1 VLPGTSLRCPNR
13 GPVVEPAVSGEGP
26 SVSIL
31 ATQHEWLYAF
41 SPQTILR
48 RLSFRPTDMSISAKQ
63 VKELR
68 DATGVGMMDCKEA
81 LQEADG
87 DFDEAVSILRK
98 KGQEVASDR
107 AAKEADEGLV
117 VTALSDDGTTGAIVE
132 VNCETDFVARND
144 EFQDFADRVA
154 EIALNEKPE
163 DLDVLKR
170 LPYRDGETI
179 EDELVALTGKIG
191 EKLAVRRFDI
201 VESDHGRVISY
212 IHPGS
217 KLGVLVDVAG
227 DGDVEEAGR
236 DVAMQIAALDPIA
249 VTREE
254 VPDEVKEE
262 EREVARESALNEGKP
277 EHVIDQ
283 IVDGKLDRFF
293 EDNVLLEQAFVKDSS
308 VSVQEMLD
316 DAGLSVKQFTRYAL
330 GD

>member
-1 VLPGTSLRCPNR
+1 
-13 GPVVEPAVSGEGP
+13 
-26 SVSIL
+26 
-31 ATQHEWLYAF
+31 
-41 SPQTILR
+41 
-48 RLSFRPTDMSISAKQ
+48 MSISAKQ

-81 LQEADG
+81 LKEADG

-117 VTALSDDGTTGAIVE
+117 VTALSDDGSVGAIVE

-144 EFQDFADRVA
+144 DFQTFADRVA
-154 EIALNEKPE
+154 ERVLAERPA
-163 DLDVLKR
+163 DLDALKD
-170 LPYRDGETI
+170 LTYEDDATI

-191 EKLAVRRFDI
+191 EKLAVRRFDLL
-201 VESDHGRVISY
+201 ESEEGRILSY

-249 VTREE
+249 VSREE
-254 VPDEVKEE
+254 VPEDVKEE
-262 EREVARESALNEGKP
+262 ERDVAREAALNEGKP

-283 IVDGKLDRFF
+283 IVDGKLERFF
-293 EDNVLLEQAFVKDSS
+293 EDHVLLEQAFVKDSS
-308 VSVQEMLD
+308 ISVQEMLD
-316 DAGLSVKQFTRYAL
+316 DAGLTVQKFTRYAL

>member
-1 VLPGTSLRCPNR
+1 
-13 GPVVEPAVSGEGP
+13 
-26 SVSIL
+26 
-31 ATQHEWLYAF
+31 
-41 SPQTILR
+41 
-48 RLSFRPTDMSISAKQ
+48 MSISAKQ

-68 DATGVGMMDCKEA
+68 DATGVGMMDCKDA

-117 VTALSDDGTTGAIVE
+117 VTALSDDASAGAIVE

-144 EFQDFADRVA
+144 DFQAFADRVA
-154 EIALNEKPE
+154 DRVLAERPA
-163 DLDVLKR
+163 DLDALKA
-170 LPYRDGETI
+170 LTYEGDATI

-191 EKLAVRRFDI
+191 EKLAVRRFALL
-201 VESDHGRVISY
+201 ESDEGQILSY

-227 DGDVEEAGR
+227 DGDVETAGR
-236 DVAMQIAALDPIA
+236 DVAMQIAALDPVA
-249 VTREE
+249 VSREE

-262 EREVARESALNEGKP
+262 EREVAREAALNEGKP

-283 IVDGKLDRFF
+283 IVDGKLERFF
-293 EDNVLLEQAFVKDSS
+293 EDHVLLEQAFVKDSS
-308 VSVQEMLD
+308 ISVQEMLD
-316 DAGLSVKQFTRYAL
+316 DAGLTVRRFTRYAL

>member
-1 VLPGTSLRCPNR
+1 
-13 GPVVEPAVSGEGP
+13 
-26 SVSIL
+26 
-31 ATQHEWLYAF
+31 
-41 SPQTILR
+41 
-48 RLSFRPTDMSISAKQ
+48 MSISAKQ

-117 VTALSDDGTTGAIVE
+117 VTARSEDESVGAIVE

-144 EFQDFADRVA
+144 EFQAFATNVA
-154 EIALNEKPE
+154 ELVLAERPA
-163 DLDVLKR
+163 DLDALKE
-170 LPYRDGETI
+170 LPYEGDATV

-201 VESDHGRVISY
+201 LESDGGRVISY

-217 KLGVLVDVAG
+217 KLGVLVDAAG
-227 DGDVEEAGR
+227 EGDLEDAGR
-236 DVAMQIAALDPIA
+236 DVAMQVAALDPIA

-254 VPDEVKEE
+254 VPEDVIEE
-262 EREVARESALNEGKP
+262 EKDVARESAINEGKP

-283 IVDGKLDRFF
+283 IVEGKLDRFF
-293 EDNVLLEQAFVKDSS
+293 EDHVLLEQAFVKDSS

-316 DAGLSVKQFTRYAL
+316 DADLSVNRFVRYAL

>member
-1 VLPGTSLRCPNR
+1 
-13 GPVVEPAVSGEGP
+13 
-26 SVSIL
+26 
-31 ATQHEWLYAF
+31 
-41 SPQTILR
+41 
-48 RLSFRPTDMSISAKQ
+48 MSISAKQ

-81 LQEADG
+81 LKEADG

-117 VTALSDDGTTGAIVE
+117 VTALSDDTSTGAIVE

-144 EFQDFADRVA
+144 EFQEFADRVA
-154 EIALNEKPE
+154 ELALAERPD
-163 DLDVLKR
+163 DLDALKA
-170 LPYRDGETI
+170 LAYEDDATI

-191 EKLAVRRFDI
+191 EKLAIRRFDLL
-201 VESDHGRVISY
+201 ESDDGSIISY

-227 DGDVEEAGR
+227 GGDLEEAGR

-249 VTREE
+249 VTRDE
-254 VPDEVKEE
+254 VPEDVTEE
-262 EREVARESALNEGKP
+262 EREVAREAALNEGKP

-283 IVDGKLDRFF
+283 IVDGKLERFY

-308 VSVQEMLD
+308 VSVEEMID
-316 DAGLSVKQFTRYAL
+316 DAGLTVNQFLRYAL

>member
-1 VLPGTSLRCPNR
+1 
-13 GPVVEPAVSGEGP
+13 
-26 SVSIL
+26 
-31 ATQHEWLYAF
+31 
-41 SPQTILR
+41 
-48 RLSFRPTDMSISAKQ
+48 MSISAKQ

-81 LQEADG
+81 LKEADG

-117 VTALSDDGTTGAIVE
+117 VTALSDDGSVGAIVE

-144 EFQDFADRVA
+144 DFQTFADRVA
-154 EIALNEKPE
+154 ERVLAGRPA
-163 DLDVLKR
+163 DLDALKD
-170 LPYRDGETI
+170 LTYEDDATI

-191 EKLAVRRFDI
+191 EKLAVRRFDLL
-201 VESDHGRVISY
+201 ESEEGRILSY

-249 VTREE
+249 VSREE
-254 VPDEVKEE
+254 VPEDVKEE
-262 EREVARESALNEGKP
+262 ERDVAREAALNEGKP

-283 IVDGKLDRFF
+283 IVDGKLERFF
-293 EDNVLLEQAFVKDSS
+293 EDHVLLEQAFVKDSS
-308 VSVQEMLD
+308 ISVQEMLD
-316 DAGLSVKQFTRYAL
+316 DAGLTVQKFTRYAL

>member
-1 VLPGTSLRCPNR
+1 
-13 GPVVEPAVSGEGP
+13 
-26 SVSIL
+26 
-31 ATQHEWLYAF
+31 
-41 SPQTILR
+41 
-48 RLSFRPTDMSISAKQ
+48 MSISAKQ

-68 DATGVGMMDCKEA
+68 DATGVGMMDCKDALKEA
-81 LQEADG
+81 GG

-107 AAKEADEGLV
+107 AANEADEGLV
-117 VTALSDDGTTGAIVE
+117 VTALSEDETAGAIVE

-144 EFQDFADRVA
+144 EFQEFADRVA
-154 EIALNEKPE
+154 HRVLAERPDGLDDLKALTYE
-163 DLDVLKR
+163 
-170 LPYRDGETI
+170 DGESV

-191 EKLAVRRFDI
+191 EKLAIRRFD
-201 VESDHGRVISY
+201 VLESEEGRVISY

-217 KLGVLVDVAG
+217 KLGVLVDAAG
-227 DGDVEEAGR
+227 NGDVDDAGR
-236 DVAMQIAALDPIA
+236 DVAMQVAALDPIA

-254 VPDEVKEE
+254 VPDEIKEE
-262 EREVARESALNEGKP
+262 EREVAREAALNEGKP

-316 DAGLSVKQFTRYAL
+316 EADLTVNRFTRYAL

>member
-1 VLPGTSLRCPNR
+1 M
-13 GPVVEPAVSGEGP
+13 
-26 SVSIL
+26 SV
-31 ATQHEWLYAF
+31 
-41 SPQTILR
+41 
-48 RLSFRPTDMSISAKQ
+48 SAKQ

-144 EFQDFADRVA
+144 EFQEFADRVA
-154 EIALNEKPE
+154 EIALSEKPD
-163 DLDVLKR
+163 DLDALKG
-170 LPYRDGETI
+170 LSYRDGETI

-201 VESDHGRVISY
+201 LESDDGRVISY

-217 KLGVLVDVAG
+217 KLGVLVDVTG
-227 DGDVEEAGR
+227 DGEVEDAGR

-249 VTREE
+249 VTRDE

-262 EREVARESALNEGKP
+262 EREVAREAALNEGKP

>member
-1 VLPGTSLRCPNR
+1 
-13 GPVVEPAVSGEGP
+13 
-26 SVSIL
+26 
-31 ATQHEWLYAF
+31 
-41 SPQTILR
+41 
-48 RLSFRPTDMSISAKQ
+48 MSISAQQ

-81 LQEADG
+81 LKEADG

-117 VTALSDDGTTGAIVE
+117 VTALSSDDTTGAIVE

-144 EFQDFADRVA
+144 DFQEFADTVA
-154 EIALNEKPE
+154 ERVLAEHPD
-163 DLDVLKR
+163 DLDALKD
-170 LPYRDGETI
+170 LTYEGDATI

-191 EKLAVRRFDI
+191 EKLAVRRFDLLD
-201 VESDHGRVISY
+201 SDDGRVLSY

-217 KLGVLVDVAG
+217 KLGVLVDVTG
-227 DGDVEEAGR
+227 DGDVEAAGR

-249 VTREE
+249 VSRDE
-254 VPDEVKEE
+254 VPDEVKDE
-262 EREVARESALNEGKP
+262 EREVAREAALNEGKP

-283 IVDGKLDRFF
+283 IVEGKLERFF

-316 DAGLSVKQFTRYAL
+316 DAGLNVRRFVRYAL